1 MHPFPKELLP
11 GGLEVGLQG
20 PLGRGVGG
28 EAGNLDVTGVGPEED
43 RPRPLL
49 EAGVLEDEGRGEE
62 VGGEHF
68 LHEVP
73 ARLPHGSP
81 PRLPHGVDQE
91 VQGPRLLQEG
101 LGLQLVGEVRG
112 RWLDLGCAVGR
123 GTFTLAARTG
133 EPALGLDV
141 NLRATGDLATQQ
153 AAAAALADLI
163 LPPETGGKKPSELGV
178 PAFVDEWISSYYDET
193 LKDRPII
200 LAGLAWLDDEAN
212 RRHGAVFAKL
222 TESQQAGLADDITAR
237 HENTRYH
244 PGIELPP
251 TLWASTD
258 ATAVLS
264 GASVVVL
271 AVPSQTLRDNL
282 AACVPIANA
291 MGVPIAVLPVLLAV
305 ELVPDVFRTLGN
317 VTADLGVTAILSRDR
332 TN

>member
-91 VQGPRLLQEG
+91 VQGPHLLQEG

-112 RWLDLGCAVGR
+112 KRPGPNLPGELRQGPGPPPREEEVMPLQGPGKSAAQAPCGPGDEDAHGLHVRAWGGR
-123 GTFTLAARTG
+123 RLWGREKSAALTPPRPLVV
-133 EPALGLDV
+133 ELRLGL
-141 NLRATGDLATQQ
+141 RPRGRW
-153 AAAAALADLI
+153 
-163 LPPETGGKKPSELGV
+163 
-178 PAFVDEWISSYYDET
+178 PA
-193 LKDRPII
+193 
-200 LAGLAWLDDEAN
+200 
-212 RRHGAVFAKL
+212 
-222 TESQQAGLADDITAR
+222 
-237 HENTRYH
+237 
-244 PGIELPP
+244 PG
-251 TLWASTD
+251 
-258 ATAVLS
+258 
-264 GASVVVL
+264 
-271 AVPSQTLRDNL
+271 R
-282 AACVPIANA
+282 
-291 MGVPIAVLPVLLAV
+291 
-305 ELVPDVFRTLGN
+305 
-317 VTADLGVTAILSRDR
+317 
-332 TN
+332 